1 MFVIQFRCQEQNFQ
15 DLIDAE
21 ALTIKPRKTPSSEFD
36 WNHYFHLDTIYR
48 WMNKLIAEHD
58 FVTGLNLGTTSEGV
72 VIRGLKIS
80 RRSGNTGIFI
90 ESGIHAREWIA
101 PAVATFIIDQ
111 LIRSNDSD
119 VVDIATNFDWYFVP
133 VLNADGYKVSF
144 EHDRLWRK
152 NTKPY
157 GKTRGVDLN
166 RNFDINWGGIGS
178 SHVEGTYDFCGSAP
192 FSEPESRAV
201 KIFLDEFAKE
211 NRIKTYFALH
221 SFSQLFMFPYGHTTE
236 PARNYED
243 LKKIG
248 EKAVEAIEK
257 THGRIYQT
265 GSAIETIYPSS
276 GSSRGFVYDNYD
288 IPIVFSI
295 ELRGPKDSPN
305 LFILPADEIIP
316 TGEEILNSFIA
327 ALNEARRL
335 GYYTKDEFRSSKR
348 Q

>member
-1 MFVIQFRCQEQNFQ
+1 ME
-15 DLIDAE
+15 
-21 ALTIKPRKTPSSEFD
+21 
-36 WNHYFHLDTIYR
+36 
-48 WMNKLIAEHD
+48 KLVEEND
-58 FVTGLNLGTTSEGV
+58 FVTGFDLGTTYEGIP
-72 VIRGLKIS
+72 IRGVKIS
-80 RRSGNTGIFI
+80 RRRGNTGIFI

-111 LIRSNDSD
+111 LVHSNDSA
-119 VVDIATNFDWYFVP
+119 VVDIAASFDWYIVP
-133 VLNADGYKVSF
+133 VLNADGYKVTF

-201 KIFLDEFAKE
+201 KIFLDQFARE
-211 NRIKTYFALH
+211 YRIKSYFALH
-221 SFSQLFMFPYGHTTE
+221 SFSQLYMFPYGHTSE

-243 LKKIG
+243 LKSIG
-248 EKAVEAIEK
+248 EKAVEAIK
-257 THGRIYQT
+257 NTHGKEYKV

-295 ELRGPKDSPN
+295 ELRGPADTSN
-305 LFILPADEIIP
+305 MFILPANEIIP
-316 TGEEILNSFIA
+316 TGEEILNSFVA
-327 ALNEARRL
+327 ALAEARRL
-335 GYYTKDEFRSSKR
+335 GYYVKDEL
-348 Q
+348 